1 MERLAMLMIISVPR
15 EVEIDERD
23 RKDYY
28 SPSTKLFADY
38 CASIAERYGLD
49 EPDQRGQ
56 ILHTDVHDIKFGPLP
71 GSTTELFTIS
81 TSRGTF
87 HSRAAVLAIGPGH
100 IKNLPWNLSPEEQ
113 TGACHSADMGGE
125 FANAHVRGKIARG
138 EPTNVVVI
146 GGGLSSAQIVDLV
159 VRKGVTKVWYIMR
172 SDLKIKHFDVSLN
185 WVGKFKNYDK
195 AVFWSADSDEGEFEA
210 VPTTVPGQN
219 LLTTMDR
226 AL

>member
-1 MERLAMLMIISVPR
+1 MMLMAISVPR

-38 CASIAERYGLD
+38 CDSIAERYGLD
-49 EPDQRGQ
+49 APDQRGQ

-71 GSTTELFTIS
+71 GSNTELFTIS
-81 TSRGTF
+81 TSRGVF

-100 IKNLPWNLSPEEQ
+100 IKNFPWNLSAEEKAA
-113 TGACHSADMGGE
+113 ACHSADMDGE
-125 FANAHVRGKIARG
+125 FANAHVREKIARG
-138 EPTNVVVI
+138 ESTNVVVI

-159 VRKGVTKVWYIMR
+159 VRRGVTKVWYIMR
-172 SDLKIKHFDVSLN
+172 SDLKVKHFDVSLN

-210 VPTTVPGQN
+210 SPQQN
-219 LLTTMDR
+219 LNKLADGR
-226 AL
+226 R